1 MTRLVRWVPA
11 RVGAGACP
19 AEGVSTMALRSLLRA
34 FLVVPLVAVSALVA
48 TAAPPLAPVAGAAT
62 ESCATPVTSAP
73 TGPATVSAAST
84 AYGQVLVVGSGATSG
99 CSLYVLGSDA
109 FQAVSG
115 VFACTNAG
123 APPACDTT
131 VWPALLTAGAPG
143 GAPGGRPAPPGA
155 G

>member
-62 ESCATPVTSAP
+62 ESCATPATSAP

-84 AYGQVLVVGSGATSG
+84 ADGQVLFVGSRAT
-99 CSLYVLGSDA
+99 
-109 FQAVSG
+109 
-115 VFACTNAG
+115 
-123 APPACDTT
+123 
-131 VWPALLTAGAPG
+131 PG
-143 GAPGGRPAPPGA
+143 GPLSLLRSSPFPPLPAAAPCPHP
-155 G
+155 